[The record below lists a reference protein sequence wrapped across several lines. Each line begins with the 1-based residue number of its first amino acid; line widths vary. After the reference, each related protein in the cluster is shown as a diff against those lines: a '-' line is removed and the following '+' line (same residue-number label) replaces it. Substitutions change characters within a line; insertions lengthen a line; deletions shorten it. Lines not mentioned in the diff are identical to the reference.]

1 MSFLH
6 LGTGQQNLA
15 KRPFPK
21 KQFTP
26 HIKVL
31 TMRKTIVKNILDR
44 FLLILACRVCDVK
57 VNRANAS
64 VCCLG
69 Q

>member
-26 HIKVL
+26 HIKVV
-31 TMRKTIVKNILDR
+31 TMRKTIAKNILDR
-44 FLLILACRVCDVK
+44 FLLILTCRVCDVK
-57 VNRANAS
+57 VNLPTVS
-64 VCCLG
+64 VCCLE